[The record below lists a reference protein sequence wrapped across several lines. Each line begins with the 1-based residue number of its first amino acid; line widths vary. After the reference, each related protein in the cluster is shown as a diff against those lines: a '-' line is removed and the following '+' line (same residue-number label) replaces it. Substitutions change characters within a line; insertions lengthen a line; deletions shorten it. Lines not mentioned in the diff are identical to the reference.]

1 MSSNRSGFTL
11 VEVVM
16 AIVILSF
23 GIVVLASTAAG
34 ISRMLDSGQGKTR
47 AAALAA
53 SRVELLRNVAAGTT
67 PPCGSSALASGSA
80 VAPGGFSEEWTVSGT
95 GADRQ
100 IQVIVR
106 YRNGTRPQADT
117 LFALL
122 LC

>member
-53 SRVELLRNVAAGTT
+53 SCAT
-67 PPCGSSALASGSA
+67 SSMRH
-80 VAPGGFSEEWTVSGT
+80 APRARAF
-95 GADRQ
+95 D
-100 IQVIVR
+100 I
-106 YRNGTRPQADT
+106 N
-117 LFALL
+117 
-122 LC
+122 